1 MPFTSEQKEQLEA
14 PLLSRN
20 VASRTQS
27 GRALSYIE
35 GWHAIAEA
43 NRIFGYHSWVRRTIR
58 LEQCASWVDEK
69 ERARVSFLAIV
80 EIVVSTSD
88 SDVVVRQG
96 TGTGHGID
104 KDPGLAVESAAKE
117 AETDAMKRALMTFG
131 NQFGL
136 ALYDKEQSNVSSV
149 DLARIQEFRD
159 QVDTAESVADLDKSI
174 EEYREDI
181 IELKIKRRLD
191 WSQLDEKVRARRVEL
206 SEEKEK

>member
-1 MPFTSEQKEQLEA
+1 
-14 PLLSRN
+14 
-20 VASRTQS
+20 
-27 GRALSYIE
+27 
-35 GWHAIAEA
+35 
-43 NRIFGYHSWVRRTIR
+43 
-58 LEQCASWVDEK
+58 
-69 ERARVSFLAIV
+69 
-80 EIVVSTSD
+80 
-88 SDVVVRQG
+88 
-96 TGTGHGID
+96 
-104 KDPGLAVESAAKE
+104 
-117 AETDAMKRALMTFG
+117 MKRALMTFG